1 MTGWGKSFLGITLV
15 GALVGVYLTARTVLT
30 RNSWTEA
37 IETLQTG
44 NAKLADDVR
53 RKEQELRDA
62 KSKRSLLLTS
72 WRRMFDDKK
81 IAGGDIGYFDVSFN
95 GTTTNVIGIRAPVT
109 VREGIALPR
118 FPVDANPQGNAGE
131 VKPIFHA
138 FRLTGDPQNPS
149 QYVGPF
155 RLLQERDDKSEF
167 YLAWPTM
174 EQTEAA
180 VQAGAGQ
187 TWRFWEEVPRH
198 YADEQ
203 RLQVMSLLA
212 ANEHKAKMGERLRDA
227 QARQK
232 ESEKQREERIAEI
245 NQGIPNADS
254 KELPPEDVEGLANA
268 IVSAETERNKTL
280 AEVDDLRRRI
290 HDAQV
295 LLNQL
300 IDENRELERK
310 LPHPAQTA
318 GEPNGR
324 PTVLK

>member
-1 MTGWGKSFLGITLV
+1 MTVWGKSFLGITLV
-15 GALVGVYLTARTVLT
+15 LALTGVYLTARTVLT

-37 IETLQTG
+37 IETLQAG
-44 NAKLADDVR
+44 NAETAENVR
-53 RKEQELRDA
+53 SKERELRNLKA
-62 KSKRSLLLTS
+62 KRSLLLTS
-72 WRRMFDDKK
+72 WRRIFANKTV
-81 IAGGDIGYFDVSFN
+81 AGRDIGFFDVSFN
-95 GTTTNVIGIRAPVT
+95 GATQSVIGIRAPLT
-109 VREGIALPR
+109 PREGITLPR

-138 FRLTGDPQNPS
+138 FILTGDPKNPS

-180 VQAGAGQ
+180 VQAGAGK
-187 TWRFWEEVPRH
+187 TWRFWEEVPRNFS
-198 YADEQ
+198 DEQ
-203 RLQVMSLLA
+203 QLQVMDLVA

-232 ESEKQREERIAEI
+232 ESEKQRDERIEEI
-245 NQGIPNADS
+245 NQGIPNADP
-254 KELPPEDVEGLANA
+254 KELGPEDVEGLINT
-268 IVSAETERNKTL
+268 IVAAETERNKTL

-310 LPHPAQTA
+310 LPQAAQTA
-318 GEPNGR
+318 RQSNDR